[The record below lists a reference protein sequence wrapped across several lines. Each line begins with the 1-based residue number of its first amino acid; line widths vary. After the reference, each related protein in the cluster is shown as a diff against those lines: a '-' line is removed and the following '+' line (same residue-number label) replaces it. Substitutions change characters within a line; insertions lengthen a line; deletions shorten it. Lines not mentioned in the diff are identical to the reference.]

1 LKALQCFPS
10 EVPYTWEVRKK
21 YIDLPFPKSEYKTRE
36 LKIRKQMEKKG
47 IDDLLLFGN
56 THDRGDLTYL
66 SNFYPFGRAALILRS
81 KKKGKE
87 PILITDG
94 ILHGEPINSYSW
106 TTWIKDF
113 RPVHRDAQEFAG
125 AIASVLREDEAKR
138 IGIVGM
144 DNIPMTIA
152 DSLKHALKN
161 ARLEDFWVPFTMVK
175 SVRSQGEVSLLKTV
189 GKITA
194 EGMKNAVE
202 SIQEGMTEHEIVAV
216 ANKTMF
222 ELGAHELFFPTIVNS
237 GPRGGLKHSYP
248 TNRKIR
254 RGDLIYLDMGAS
266 RYGYNSDM
274 SRCIVLGGANDEQK
288 AVLDVILNAY
298 EKLTAIM
305 KPGVNSDRIV
315 EKAKELEQESGLYQ
329 KYKGRIFLGLAIH
342 HAVGTSIAEFPTMGF
357 PGTVL
362 EENMTFAFEP
372 MAHILDFGTA
382 VIENMI
388 LITESGQKSIT
399 PFENVHW

>member
-1 LKALQCFPS
+1 LQSFPS
-10 EVPYTWEVRKK
+10 RVPYNWEVRKE
-21 YIDLPFPKSEYKTRE
+21 YIDLPFPESEYDARIS
-36 LKIRKQMEKKG
+36 KIRSQMEKQG
-47 IDDLLLFGN
+47 IDELLVFGN
-56 THDRGDLTYL
+56 THERGDLTYL

-81 KKKGKE
+81 KGKD
-87 PILITDG
+87 PVIITDG
-94 ILHGEPINSYSW
+94 ILHGEPINSYAW

-113 RPVHRDAQEFAG
+113 RPVHRDPSEFAS
-125 AIASVLREDEAKR
+125 AISNVMKEDQVKR

-152 DSLKHALKN
+152 DNLRNVLKGAKLQ
-161 ARLEDFWVPFTMVK
+161 DFWGPFTMVK
-175 SVRSQGEVSLLKTV
+175 SIRSRNEISLLKQV

-194 EGMKNAVE
+194 GGMRQAVE
-202 SIQEGMTEHEIVAV
+202 SLKEGMTEHEIVAT
-216 ANKTMF
+216 ANNAMF

-237 GPRGGLKHSYP
+237 GPRAGIKHSYP

-274 SRCIVLGGANDEQK
+274 SRSVVIGGADSEQK
-288 AVLDVILNAY
+288 AVLDVILDGY
-298 EKLTAIM
+298 KRLTAAM
-305 KPGVNSDRIV
+305 KPGVNSDKIS
-315 EKAKELEQESGLYQ
+315 EKAEELELESGLNQ
-329 KYKGRIFLGLAIH
+329 KYKGRIFLGLAVH
-342 HAVGTSIAEFPTMGF
+342 HAVGTSIAEFPTLGF
-357 PGTVL
+357 PGIVL
-362 EENMTFAFEP
+362 KENMTFAFEP

-388 LITESGQKSIT
+388 LITRNGQESIT